1 MTDAVLS
8 ARRWVSGAIQDR
20 LITDRLWR
28 LALIAALLAVA
39 TASPGL
45 FEVVTTALADAYLQ
59 VTVFVAGT
67 LIVVYSLEDIFK
79 ADLGR
84 FLQRQERL
92 QAPMAAFLG
101 ALPGCGGAIIVMT
114 QYIRGYIT
122 FGSVVSVLTAT
133 MGDAA
138 FLLIAREPL
147 TGIAIM
153 VMGMVVGSISG
164 WIVDAI
170 HGPDFLRGTDVAK
183 AKPDEIDETLESFG
197 PDMDERE
204 RAAFASIRENTNRVW
219 YLLLTPGLVLGLTIA
234 FQFDIDASLGMF
246 GALEPGK
253 WFGVGAAILCL
264 VMWALSRRGNSQVAT
279 YCPVRKKR
287 YSTGERII
295 LDTNFV
301 TVWVIL
307 GFLAYELA
315 VYFTGTGIESW
326 LRVWLPFVPLMGV
339 VVGLLPGCGPQIVT
353 TTLYISGAVPLSA
366 QIGNAISNDGDALFP
381 AIALAPRAAIVATLY
396 TTIPALILAYA
407 WFFFME

>member
-1 MTDAVLS
+1 MTETVLG
-8 ARRWVSGAIQDR
+8 ARRWVAGAISDK
-20 LITDRLWR
+20 LITGRLWR
-28 LALIAALLAVA
+28 LAVLAALLAVA

-45 FEVVTTALADAYLQ
+45 FDVVTSALADAYLQ

-67 LIVVYSLEDIFK
+67 LIVVYSLENIFK

-101 ALPGCGGAIIVMT
+101 ALPGCGGAIIVIT

-122 FGSVVSVLTAT
+122 FGSVVAVLTAT

-138 FLLIAREPL
+138 FLLIAREPV

-153 VMGMVVGSISG
+153 VMGLVVGSVSG

-170 HGPDFLRGTDVAK
+170 HGPDFLRGTDVAAARPEAVDK
-183 AKPDEIDETLESFG
+183 ALERFVPDRSESKAV
-197 PDMDERE
+197 
-204 RAAFASIRENTNRVW
+204 AAIREGSSRMW
-219 YLLLTPGLVLGLTIA
+219 YLVLIPGLFLGILVAT
-234 FQFDIDASLGMF
+234 QVDVDAALGSF
-246 GALEPGK
+246 GALEPTR
-253 WFGVGAAILCL
+253 WFGVGAAVFCL
-264 VMWALSRRGNSQVAT
+264 LMWALSRRGNSQVAAF
-279 YCPVRKKR
+279 CPVRRKK
-287 YSTGERII
+287 YSTSERII

-301 TVWVIL
+301 TTWVVL
-307 GFLAYELA
+307 GFLVYEIA
-315 VYFTGTGIESW
+315 VYFTGSGIENW
-326 LRVWLPFVPLMGV
+326 LQVWLPLAPLMGV

-353 TTLYISGAVPLSA
+353 TTLYISGVIPLSA
-366 QIGNAISNDGDALFP
+366 QIGNSISNDGDALFP

-396 TTIPALILAYA
+396 TTIPALLLAYT